1 MQPST
6 RKGFGSDIPDFTS
19 FHLRLDAA
27 LKKEYARVLAVQDKM
42 SPCLLKAGF
51 ISSFFVFHFLPSLS
65 SCKQMT
71 KDIFARLSFLTPH
84 SFILF

>member
-51 ISSFFVFHFLPSLS
+51 VFVLCIKLIFGLVSSS
-65 SCKQMT
+65 
-71 KDIFARLSFLTPH
+71 
-84 SFILF
+84 

>member
-51 ISSFFVFHFLPSLS
+51 ISSFFSLLNQRHFCFFSVESNTFLLL
-65 SCKQMT
+65 
-71 KDIFARLSFLTPH
+71 RLRKSM
-84 SFILF
+84 SQK